1 MPWEYLAT
9 IWNLDPFNQEGWI
22 SRKGKLVYCDASIA
36 RVQTPEGL
44 FEAPLH
50 CVYIQA
56 PLVWFIDAVRK
67 QNIST
72 GKYGAGLSGVHWDSR
87 EVLSSSQPKR
97 PAAGSRYFQSTANI
111 RNVRSQSDEEDL
123 FGED

>member
-1 MPWEYLAT
+1 MPWEYPAT
-9 IWNLDPFNQEGWI
+9 IWNLDPIDQEGWI

-56 PLVWFIDAVRK
+56 PLVWFINAVRR
-67 QNIST
+67 QDIST
-72 GKYGAGLSGVHWDSR
+72 GKYGAGISGAKWDVNSR
-87 EVLSSSQPKR
+87 ENIPNKR
-97 PAAGSRYFQSTANI
+97 PVAGSRYFQSTANI